1 MVVFFLFLF
10 LFLFLL
16 RLLGNNGGFVVG
28 VPWVGVSWLC
38 HGCYCGLRPVGCA
51 VSCAVDGD
59 MDCAVGGAVG
69 LCWLCHENKKE

>member
-1 MVVFFLFLF
+1 M
-10 LFLFLL
+10 
-16 RLLGNNGGFVVG
+16 VG

-69 LCWLCHENKKE
+69 LWWLCHENKKE

>member
-28 VPWVGVSWLC
+28 VLWVGVSWLC
-38 HGCYCGLRPVGCA
+38 HG
-51 VSCAVDGD
+51 
-59 MDCAVGGAVG
+59 
-69 LCWLCHENKKE
+69 